1 MKTLP
6 HETRQITRVID
17 VRVSNENRVE
27 RARIEWRIL
36 PVAFAEFLQSL
47 KEPAV
52 NQHACFIGLD
62 QVLRPS
68 DRADTAP
75 EFNARQ

>member
-6 HETRQITRVID
+6 HETGQITGVID
-17 VRVSNENRVE
+17 VRVSYEYGVE
-27 RARIEWRIL
+27 RARIEWWIL
-36 PVAFAEFLQSL
+36 PVAFAQFLQSL

-52 NQHACFIGLD
+52 NQHARFICLD
-62 QVLRPS
+62 QVFRS
-68 DRADTAP
+68 GDRADTAP